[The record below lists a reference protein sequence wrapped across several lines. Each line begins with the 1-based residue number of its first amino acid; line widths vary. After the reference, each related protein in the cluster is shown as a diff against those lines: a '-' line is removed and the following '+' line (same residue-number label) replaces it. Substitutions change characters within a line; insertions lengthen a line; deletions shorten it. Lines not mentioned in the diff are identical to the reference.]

1 MEASARRSSSFW
13 KETHMTFGT
22 QDLAQL
28 VIAITLVLIF
38 LFGIDVS
45 SG

>member
-1 MEASARRSSSFW
+1 
-13 KETHMTFGT
+13 MTFGT
-22 QDLAQL
+22 QDLALL

-45 SG
+45 SN